1 MKIFISSNNIWN
13 ILNFRKNLIIKL
25 LNNNNLIYLFTN
37 NTDKKI
43 FKHKNL
49 KIISLNFNSNF
60 NFLNDMFII
69 FKILIYIYKIKP
81 DLILNFT
88 LKPVLYFSLCA
99 RFFNLHVINTI
110 TGLGNTFLGNSKIK
124 SIIVNLYKICNSKNN
139 YFIFHNI
146 SDKNFF
152 IKNKISI
159 TKRSFVTPGSGVD
172 LKKFTTNNNKPN
184 KKQLIKFILVGRF
197 LLNKGIKEY
206 IEMSK
211 KFINNQKIK
220 FYILGSNLKK
230 KNSYA
235 ISTKILQKWLKDSNI
250 KKLPFTN
257 NIVPILKEM
266 DCLVLPSYR
275 EGMSKSLMEGAA
287 MGKILIASNVPG
299 CREVV
304 KNNYNGFL
312 CKPKNTQSLIYAVN
326 KVIKLSYK
334 KKLEFMKNNKKLAKS
349 KFDENLVINLY
360 SRIILELK

>member
-13 ILNFRKNLIIKL
+13 ILNFRKNLITKL
-25 LNNNNLIYLFTN
+25 LNNNLIYLFTN
-37 NTDKKI
+37 NNDKKI

-60 NFLNDMFII
+60 NILNDIFII

-81 DLILNFT
+81 NLILNYT

-99 RFFNLHVINTI
+99 RFFNLNVINTI
-110 TGLGNTFLGNSKIK
+110 TGLGNTFLGNNNIK
-124 SIIVNLYKICNSKNN
+124 NVIVYLYKICNSKNN
-139 YFIFHNI
+139 YFIFHNK

-159 TKRSFVTPGSGVD
+159 YRRSFVTSGSGVD
-172 LKKFTTNNNKPN
+172 LKKFKTNNYKLN
-184 KKQLIKFILVGRF
+184 KKNVIKFILVGRF

-211 KFINNQKIK
+211 KFINNKKIK
-220 FYILGSNLKK
+220 FYLLGSSLKK

-235 ISTKILQKWLKDSNI
+235 ISTKNLQKWLKGSNI

-312 CKPKNTQSLIYAVN
+312 CKPRSTQSLIHAVK
-326 KVIKLSYK
+326 KVIKLSK
-334 KKLEFMKNNKKLAKS
+334 KKKIKFMKNNKQLAKS
-349 KFDENLVINLY
+349 KFDENLVIDLY
-360 SRIILELK
+360 SKIICKLK